1 MLNMVEVK
9 KYLLGNVK
17 AVNLSAVGKRIQ
29 FRVKLTIVNLDTMQ
43 WVDVFISVPQM
54 KKVTITMKVIPNYV
68 L

>member
-43 WVDVFISVPQM
+43 WVDVCISVLQM
-54 KKVTITMKVIPNYV
+54 KKVTISP
-68 L
+68 

>member
-43 WVDVFISVPQM
+43 WVDVFISVLQM